1 MNTTVGHFDNMIIAE
16 IQALKN
22 YALSLTHNSENA
34 NDLVQETLLKAYRY
48 KNHFKEGTNL
58 RGWLYTILR
67 NIFINDF
74 RRAKTRNTFLDGTD
88 NTYFLDIPVQ
98 KTENVTEVKFISKD
112 LYNAVDKLPDEL
124 RVTFNLNAEGFKY
137 AEIAEVL
144 GIPLGTVKTR
154 IFVARRIL
162 RLSLSCY
169 DINKIA

>member
-1 MNTTVGHFDNMIIAE
+1 MNDTASHFDTMIISE

-22 YALSLTHNSENA
+22 YALSLTHNSESA

-48 KNHFKEGTNL
+48 KSRFEEGSNL
-58 RGWLYTILR
+58 RGWLYTILK

-74 RRAKTRNTFLDGTD
+74 RRTKKRNTFLDPTD
-88 NTYFLDIPVQ
+88 NSYFLDIPVQ
-98 KTENVTEVKFISKD
+98 KTENVTELKFISKD

-137 AEIAEVL
+137 SEIAEVL

-154 IFVARRIL
+154 IFVARRML
-162 RLSLSCY
+162 RMSLSSY